1 MKITESKLRQ
11 IVRETLAEIEI
22 DEASVQ
28 GATLSKNPRWGEPG
42 QPEWIPSEVQDFGG
56 EGEAAA
62 WEFRRPEIKG
72 IKVPPV
78 EDLEP
83 VEGEGDLEDPHAG
96 HLPDEPH
103 GKPEAD
109 FVYDTTVAKAGKMG
123 MEPHKARIA
132 AQDRVRSWWRGE
144 D

>member
-1 MKITESKLRQ
+1 MKITENKLRQ
-11 IVRETLAEIEI
+11 IVREMLEESEIE
-22 DEASVQ
+22 ETSVR

-42 QPEWIPSEVQDFGG
+42 QPEWIPSDVQDFGG

-72 IKVPPV
+72 IKVPPA
-78 EDLEP
+78 EELEP
-83 VEGEGDLEDPHAG
+83 VYGEEGMHDELAAH
-96 HLPDEPH
+96 EPH

-109 FVYDTTVAKAGKMG
+109 FVYDSSLGKAHQMG

-132 AQDRVRSWWRGE
+132 AQDRVRSWWRSE